1 MLADLEQNAAKIQ
14 EHGRRADSIVTSMLL
29 HARGGKGEWQATDL
43 NSLLAQAVML
53 AYHGQKAQDLSSP
66 ITLRTEYDPQVGLI
80 RAVPQDL
87 SRVFLNIVANGCS
100 AVLEKKKTAAPG
112 FIPELRV
119 RSRNLGD
126 QVEVRIRDNGT
137 GVPAAVREKIFQP
150 FFTTKPPGV
159 GTGLGLS
166 ISFDI
171 VVRLHQGQLRLETE
185 EGSYAEFIIVLP
197 RGERSLPSPLG
208 GEGSGV
214 RG

>member
-1 MLADLEQNAAKIQ
+1 
-14 EHGRRADSIVTSMLL
+14 
-29 HARGGKGEWQATDL
+29 
-43 NSLLAQAVML
+43 ML

-100 AVLEKKKTAAPG
+100 AVLEKKKIAAPG
-112 FIPELRV
+112 FIPELSV

-171 VVRLHQGQLRLETE
+171 VVRLHQGRTAPGNRGRQLCRVYHRSAPGRTAPL
-185 EGSYAEFIIVLP
+185 SP
-197 RGERSLPSPLG
+197 RGSSLLPLPLG
-208 GEGSGV
+208 E
-214 RG
+214 RGRG